1 MCFNIQADSVAH
13 TLIPSYKKVKIG
25 NSLEIICVC
34 KFQINVFLKNPQKTN
49 LEDLMYMSH
58 KVK

>member
-13 TLIPSYKKVKIG
+13 TLILSYEKVKIW

-34 KFQINVFLKNPQKTN
+34 KFQINVFFEKPTENKFRRPNAYVPQK
-49 LEDLMYMSH
+49 
-58 KVK
+58 K